1 MNGSRWQGKSW
12 GTLGDSITA
21 AFGYQPLVQKA
32 VGFQDVVNY
41 GVSGSPMT
49 AGGET
54 DDGATVHVG
63 KRMDTSLDCVTI
75 FAGVNDFRLNK
86 PIGELGTFNENSFLG
101 AYTSVVEH
109 IIGHNP
115 DVTLSLWTPLQRDK
129 DGYDIHYVNEAGH
142 RLIDYADAVKLIG
155 RTYSLPVLDLY
166 FLSGFTKN
174 TLPQYTSDGLHP
186 NEAGH
191 HRIALLVSDFL
202 QQLSL

>member
-1 MNGSRWQGKSW
+1 MNELIWHGKTW

-21 AFGYQPLVQKA
+21 AFGYQPIVQKA
-32 VGFQDVVNY
+32 VGFRDVLNY
-41 GVSGSPMT
+41 GVSGRPMT

-63 KRMDTSLDCVTI
+63 KRIAPSLHCVTI

-86 PIGELGTFNENSFLG
+86 PIGVPGSFDERTFLG
-101 AYTSVVEH
+101 AYASVVEH
-109 IIGHNP
+109 IICQNP
-115 DVTLSLWTPLQRDK
+115 AAKLSVWTPLQRDK

-142 RLIDYADAVKLIG
+142 RLIDYVEAVKLIG
-155 RTYSLPVLDLY
+155 RTYTIPVLDLY
-166 FLSGFTKN
+166 SLSGFTKD

-191 HRIALLVSDFL
+191 HRIASLVSDFL
-202 QQLSL
+202 LQL